1 MKAVAHSARVA
12 RAILITVFLSAG
24 VSGAAFAQTEQD
36 RLDCFSEGTKDYEN
50 PSFYDIGLAACER
63 FIRSGRY
70 SGSNL
75 AQYVRSKAGWLHRK
89 KNLDAALREYAYA
102 IQLNPNDV
110 YAYDY
115 RADVFLEQNQI
126 EMAIE
131 DYNRAIRINPNYP
144 AAYYSRGSAYERL
157 GRLED
162 AKNSYRQALAIPAN
176 DRIAEW
182 AHNAA
187 RKRLNE
193 LR

>member
-1 MKAVAHSARVA
+1 MKAVAHSSCVT
-12 RAILITVFLSAG
+12 RAILIAVLLSAG
-24 VSGAAFAQTEQD
+24 LSGAAVGQTEQD

-70 SGSNL
+70 SGSEL
-75 AQYVRSKAGWLHRK
+75 AQYVRSRAGWLHRK
-89 KNLDAALREYAYA
+89 KDLDGALHEYANA
-102 IQLNPNDV
+102 IQLNPNDF

-115 RADVFLEQNQI
+115 RADVFLEQGQF
-126 EMAIE
+126 ERAIE

-144 AAYYSRGSAYERL
+144 AAYYSRGLTYERL

-162 AKNSYRQALAIPAN
+162 AKKSYRQALAVPAN

-187 RKRLNE
+187 RKRLDE